1 MHKQITTC
9 KRDSLLVIG
18 CEQGK
23 LLLAYWYKLLIAGV
37 QAALK
42 LIRNLIKQKWHMHV
56 CCHIKIRVLKAY
68 RAWVIT
74 YNKYIIFSSYNSS
87 HETYSVQIIIL
98 FTSHQNQQSLLRF
111 LPSLLKLL
119 LMKLKPTLRSRG
131 TMLKF
136 FLLSIW
142 AMEMPE

>member
-74 YNKYIIFSSYNSS
+74 YNINMHLQSFQAEKEQLS
-87 HETYSVQIIIL
+87 HVKIAEHL
-98 FTSHQNQQSLLRF
+98 
-111 LPSLLKLL
+111 
-119 LMKLKPTLRSRG
+119 
-131 TMLKF
+131 
-136 FLLSIW
+136 
-142 AMEMPE
+142 